1 MKHFPVLGGWCL
13 VLAGTLV
20 GPQVAWAQEEPVAR
34 GSVLDKLDRVPPPWK
49 QRRLAPGVGHLID
62 PAPRFEELVSFHDMI
77 HVLNL
82 HPRFGQRPW
91 SENLAKGVQYLHDV
105 YHLEFWFKPVRMIW
119 VDVPQPEGRFV
130 RKQIWYMVYR
140 VRNTGPRPVQ
150 FSSPKQGELVKQRR
164 QTGQRPIRFIPR
176 FVLHAE
182 DLKRYY
188 PDRLVPVAMKPIM
201 ERERPPRVL
210 LDSVQMASVELPP
223 PEPGRDNSVWGVA
236 CWEDVDPSTDFFSV
250 YVQGLTNAYRR
261 EAVTD
266 AQGHKHWKFT
276 RKTLRLYFWRP
287 GDAVDPHD
295 REIRFGRPGHV
306 AYEWVYR

>member
-1 MKHFPVLGGWCL
+1 MSWLVPRLQVISSMKHLVALGGLCL
-13 VLAGTLV
+13 MLAVGA
-20 GPQVAWAQEEPVAR
+20 GPQALKAQELAR
-34 GSVLDKLDRVPPPWK
+34 GSVLDKLDQVPPEWK
-49 QRRLAPGVGHLID
+49 RRRLAPGVGYLID
-62 PAPRFEELVSFHDMI
+62 PEPHLEEAASRHDMI

-82 HPRFGQRPW
+82 HPTFGQRPW
-91 SENLAKGVQYLHDV
+91 SPNLAKHVQYLHDV
-105 YHLEFWFKPVRMIW
+105 YYLEFWFKPVRLIW
-119 VDVPQPEGRFV
+119 VDVPQPDGRFV

-140 VRNTGPRPVQ
+140 VRNTGQKPV
-150 FSSPKQGELVKQRR
+150 
-164 QTGQRPIRFIPR
+164 RFIPQ

-188 PDRLVPVAMKPIM
+188 PDRLVPVALKPIM

-210 LDSVQMASVELPP
+210 LDTVQMASIELPP
-223 PEPGRDNSVWGVA
+223 AEPGKANSIWGVA

-261 EAVTD
+261 EAVAD
-266 AQGHKHWKFT
+266 AEGKKRWKFT
-276 RKTLRLYFWRP
+276 RKTLQLNFWRP

-306 AYEWVYR
+306 AYRWVYR